1 MAHRAGWAKEQI
13 DSLTAQKYSAFCSG
27 GDRKQNV
34 PTTRR
39 ISSVKLGEL
48 TGGGSLRK
56 TWKEVGLGLLNL
68 LAVAGVI
75 AAVQSPLHKYSGSV
89 GPAVL
94 AALCLGVYVAA
105 CKWIERRSPTE
116 LAVQRAPA
124 ELAAGMLLGL
134 ALFSSVMAIL
144 WIAGIYH
151 PAGWGS
157 YRQLPGGFLLAVLA
171 GILEEL
177 LFRGLLFRLSSKILG
192 TWGALLVT
200 SALFGAAHAANPGAT
215 VSSSLAIALEAGIL
229 LGAAY
234 AATGRL
240 WLPIGLHLGWNFTE
254 GSMFGMTLSGNAMG
268 SGLIRGSL
276 DGPQILTGGEFGPE
290 ASIVAVILCLC
301 LAAYFIRRMIKFNR
315 VEPPVWRRARP
326 APAPAEI
333 PV

>member
-1 MAHRAGWAKEQI
+1 
-13 DSLTAQKYSAFCSG
+13 
-27 GDRKQNV
+27 
-34 PTTRR
+34 
-39 ISSVKLGEL
+39 
-48 TGGGSLRK
+48 LRK
-56 TWKEVGLGLLNL
+56 TWKEVGLGFLNL

-75 AAVQSPLHKYSGSV
+75 AVAQPLLRKYSSAAGA
-89 GPAVL
+89 GVL
-94 AALCLGVYVAA
+94 AVLCLGVYVAA
-105 CKWIERRSPTE
+105 SKWIERRAPTE
-116 LAVQRAPA
+116 LSVQRAPV

-134 ALFSSVMAIL
+134 VLFSSVMLVL
-144 WIAGIYH
+144 WIVGVYH

-157 YRQLPGGFLLAVLA
+157 YRQLAGGLFFAVLA

-200 SALFGAAHAANPGAT
+200 SALFGAAHAANHGAT

-240 WLPIGLHLGWNFTE
+240 WLPIGLHVGWNFTE
-254 GSMFGMTLSGNAMG
+254 GSLFGMTLSGNTMG
-268 SGLIRGSL
+268 TGLIRGSL
-276 DGPQILTGGEFGPE
+276 DGPRILTGREFGPE

-301 LAAYFIRRMIKFNR
+301 AAAYFIRRIVKFKR

-326 APAPAEI
+326 PAVASEV